1 MKNLILIALLALTA
15 CSSTHDIK
23 ASGGTVNTVSGTT
36 TVTITLG
43 IIDQLN
49 KLCTDQL
56 ATTGFSSRAEHDK
69 AVADCVL
76 SHLNATIPGSAAATY
91 GSQFCGVNVTP
102 QTAATCTALGL

>member
-1 MKNLILIALLALTA
+1 MKALMFAALLGLSA

-23 ASGGTVNTVSGTT
+23 ASGGTTNTVGGTT
-36 TVTITLG
+36 TLTITLG
-43 IIDQLN
+43 IIDQIN

-56 ATTGFSSRAEHDK
+56 ATTIFNNKAEHDK

-76 SHLNATIPGSAAATY
+76 NHLNATIPGSAAATY
-91 GSQFCGVNVTP
+91 GSQFCGANVTP